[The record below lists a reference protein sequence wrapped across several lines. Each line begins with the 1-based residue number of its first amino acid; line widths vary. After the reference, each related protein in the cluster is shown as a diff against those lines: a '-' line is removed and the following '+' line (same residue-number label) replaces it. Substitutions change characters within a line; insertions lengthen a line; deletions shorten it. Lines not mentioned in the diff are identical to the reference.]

1 MLGVDQTTVSRWER
15 ESLEKIEE
23 NQKDKLEKH

>member
-1 MLGVDQTTVSRWER
+1 MLGVDRTTISRWER
-15 ESLEKIEE
+15 KSLEKIEE